1 MPWTRYYKRE
11 KNDDVHRYSF
21 RSLILRFIRG
31 YVSSVESFESW
42 LELFG
47 ERISTRREDKWRGKN
62 EGRSELEDL
71 FLRLCLNR
79 TNFNLR
85 VLEREKNKDLLIL
98 DVIKI
103 IS

>member
-1 MPWTRYYKRE
+1 MPWTRYSKRE

-31 YVSSVESFESW
+31 YVSSVESFESSDSSC
-42 LELFG
+42 LVREF
-47 ERISTRREDKWRGKN
+47 REDKWRGKN